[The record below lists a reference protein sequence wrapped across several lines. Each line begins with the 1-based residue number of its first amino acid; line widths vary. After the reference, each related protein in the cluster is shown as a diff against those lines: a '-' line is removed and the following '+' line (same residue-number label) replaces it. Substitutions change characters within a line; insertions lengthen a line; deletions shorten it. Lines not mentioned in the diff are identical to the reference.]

1 MPPGPPVAVPIPDP
15 TAQPAV
21 PSRRRRTRYTTVEY
35 AVANDAAEF
44 HEHPVR
50 SFSNVPI
57 CPNVVYVIV
66 HAQRR
71 RRRASS
77 LQMPLVGRDGGHG
90 LRRTGTSLARWATR
104 ATYLCNTEFIA
115 MLATFKLNNRPRTE
129 LPDTDRGDLV
139 WCGHLHLT
147 GPFRFVSRRNNQL
160 SVLWFMTYLMTS
172 GYKLNGLGEASLL
185 H

>member
-1 MPPGPPVAVPIPDP
+1 MVSMTESRGGVGIQWPRRHRLTLLHLLLGGPPSSPGLPMLHCVTAAQSAAVPPRSFMPPGPPVAVPIPDP

-44 HEHPVR
+44 HEHPVP

-77 LQMPLVGRDGGHG
+77 LQMPLVGRDGGRG

-115 MLATFKLNNRPRTE
+115 MLATFKLYWR
-129 LPDTDRGDLV
+129 L
-139 WCGHLHLT
+139 
-147 GPFRFVSRRNNQL
+147 
-160 SVLWFMTYLMTS
+160 
-172 GYKLNGLGEASLL
+172 
-185 H
+185 